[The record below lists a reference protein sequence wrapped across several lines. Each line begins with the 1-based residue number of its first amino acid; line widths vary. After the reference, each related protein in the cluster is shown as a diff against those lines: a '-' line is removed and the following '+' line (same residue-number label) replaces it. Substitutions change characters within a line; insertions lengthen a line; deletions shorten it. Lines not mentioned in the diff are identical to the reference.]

1 MSRTVKWVIGAVLL
15 VLLGGFVATGVALVP
30 VSLLLGPC
38 LRDLTSPSSYR
49 TRVSP
54 LARVDAR
61 VGDGSVRVCYGRP
74 AMRGRTIF
82 GQLVPFDSLWR
93 TGANEP
99 TRLYTN
105 RPIRLAGI
113 PLAPGRYSLYS
124 IPRPERWEIFV
135 SRSILH
141 WGNDLSRGVR
151 AAEVGRTEVSAER
164 LTASVETLTIG
175 TRPNGNGAVLY
186 LDWETTRISLPL
198 EAAH

>member
-1 MSRTVKWVIGAVLL
+1 MLIAV
-15 VLLGGFVATGVALVP
+15 FVATGVSLVP
-30 VSLLLGPC
+30 VSVALGPC
-38 LRDLTSPSSYR
+38 LRDLTSPSSYG
-49 TRVSP
+49 TRASP

-61 VGDGSVRVCYGRP
+61 VGDGTVRVCHGRP
-74 AMRGRTIF
+74 GMRGRAVF

-113 PLAPGRYSLYS
+113 PLAAGRYSLYS

-141 WGNDLSRGVR
+141 WGNDLSSGVR
-151 AAEVGRTEVSAER
+151 AAEVGRAEVAAER
-164 LTASVETLTIG
+164 LAAPVETLTIG
-175 TRPNGNGAVLY
+175 ARPDGNGAVLY

-198 EAAH
+198 EAAP